1 MLNLPNFL
9 TLVRILTIPF
19 FLVYLTYHRYL
30 EALVVFV
37 IGGATDFLDGLAA
50 RWMNQQTALGGY
62 LDPVADK
69 LLVFSSFVMLGLIGG
84 IPMWLAVIVVSRDIL
99 ILFGYGV
106 IYLLVA
112 ERCPAQP
119 SLIGKCSTLLQ
130 LVTLG
135 VALLSIHDPRLVDA
149 RLLELLIAAT
159 TAATVASGFQYIY
172 RGLVWFQSRAS
183 SITRP
188 G

>member
-19 FLVYLTYHRYL
+19 FLVYLAYHRYG

-37 IGGATDFLDGLAA
+37 IGGVTDFLDGLAA
-50 RWMNQQTALGGY
+50 RLMNQQTALGGY

-69 LLVFSSFVMLGLIGG
+69 LLVFSSFVMLGLIDG
-84 IPMWLAVIVVSRDIL
+84 IPMWLAVVVVSRDLL

-106 IYLLVA
+106 IYFLVS
-112 ERCPAQP
+112 ERFPAQP
-119 SLIGKCSTLLQ
+119 SYIGKCSTLLQ

-135 VALLSIHDPRLVDA
+135 IALLSLHDSRLIDE
-149 RLLELLIAAT
+149 RLLQLLIAAT
-159 TAATVASGFQYIY
+159 TVATVASGIQYIY
-172 RGLVWFQSRAS
+172 RGLVWLQSRAS